1 MNKEL
6 LNQLTILYVEDQNE
20 IREFTSS
27 ILASF
32 VKNVYTAANG
42 LEGVEVFKKYKDE
55 IDLIITDINMPKL
68 NGLDMY
74 KEISE
79 LKKNVHAIVTT
90 AHADSSFYQK
100 ALNLDII
107 SYTLKPIDLYDIVCN
122 ITKLFEINFLRK
134 QITNEKIQDNNEALK
149 EITEKQSSSIAL
161 FDKNEL
167 IFSNENFKKIFPNSF
182 DLNSLSSDIID
193 LKDNWYKELEKL
205 VEIDRV
211 VYKTLNGE
219 KKAYKADIINLD
231 ENRFLLSLYD
241 ITKLNEKSTLY
252 EYKMNYDLVTGI
264 YNLNK
269 FQKLFNIEQKRAT
282 RYRKDLTFILL
293 ELASYES
300 DNELNILSTNIDN
313 NIREHDILFKTSDK
327 EFLIMLPETDLDGA
341 LNASYKLDEKLQDLI
356 ENGEISSNLLFGVT
370 ELKSE
375 DTKDLIIAKLQNA
388 VKKSKGNSER
398 INYF

>member
-193 LKDNWYKELEKL
+193 LKDNWYKDLEKL